1 MSGTLYMVG
10 TPIGNLGDFS
20 PRAAETLEDV
30 DFIAAEDTRVT
41 MKLLTH
47 FNIKKPLVS
56 YYEHNKRERGG
67 EIISRLEAG
76 ESCALVTDAGMPV
89 FSDPGEELV
98 AACNERGITVR
109 VVPGPC
115 AAVSALAAAGL
126 PCGRFCFE
134 GFLSVNKKSRDE
146 HLGSIADEE
155 RTLVF
160 YEAPHKLR
168 RTLKDLYKAFGE
180 RRIALVRELTKIH
193 EETVVTTLS
202 KAAVM
207 FDGEGGDA
215 RSPRGEYVLVVEG
228 ARHEKKELS
237 PEDAMESA
245 AQLVKSFVKDGLPRS
260 EAVKKAAAQTGVSR
274 SELYRRSLKD

>member
-1 MSGTLYMVG
+1 MAGTLYMVG
-10 TPIGNLGDFS
+10 TPIGNLGDFP
-20 PRAAETLEDV
+20 PRAIDTLKSV

-47 FNIKKPLVS
+47 FEIKKPLIS
-56 YYEHNKRERGG
+56 YYEHNKRERGD

-76 ESCALVTDAGMPV
+76 ESCALVSDAGMPV

-98 AACNERGITVR
+98 AMCNERGITVR

-115 AAVSALAAAGL
+115 AAVSALAVAGL

-146 HLGSIADEE
+146 HLRAIAREE

-160 YEAPHKLR
+160 YEAPHKLK
-168 RTLKDLYKAFGE
+168 RTLADLFAAFGE
-180 RRIALVRELTKIH
+180 RRIAVVRELTKVH

-202 KAAVM
+202 KAGAM
-207 FDGEGGDA
+207 YDGEGA
-215 RSPRGEYVLVVEG
+215 RSPRGEYVLVIEG
-228 ARHEKKELS
+228 AKPEEKAEC
-237 PEDAMESA
+237 PEDAMTRAVELANSYA
-245 AQLVKSFVKDGLPRS
+245 ADGMSRS
-260 EAVKKAAAQTGVSR
+260 EAAKRAAAETGVNR
-274 SELYRRSLKD
+274 SELYRRSLKR